1 MDITLVLKEILD
13 NSDWTEE
20 KVEYVSHLIQVSKN
34 LNKHPELRSITI
46 SDLEYINLTEVR
58 LVGKCYN
65 ILNVHGFTKQALI
78 EMIRTRYNELTVFH
92 DNKNTPNDDD
102 IHVQSSQPIQSM
114 HETKIQSPL
123 EIGEPIAYD
132 SEEYFDIYRI
142 REMYQQYPVQYV
154 SDKKTDRELLS
165 FKTMLDFM
173 KHATINLYK
182 KHYRCFKYMHGT
194 WYAFT
199 TDNTWIKTDIDTI
212 DTFCAIVYERIEC
225 IRSKLKYDEL
235 DNAFR
240 DVNSDIRLRNAIFD
254 TTSIKLQKIIKN
266 CS

>member
-20 KVEYVSHLIQVSKN
+20 KVEHVLNLIQVSKN
-34 LNKHPELRSITI
+34 LYKHPELLNITI

-65 ILNVHGFTKQALI
+65 ILNVHGFAKQALI
-78 EMIRTRYNELTVFH
+78 EMIRTRYNELTVFC

-102 IHVQSSQPIQSM
+102 IHVQSSQRIQSM

-123 EIGEPIAYD
+123 EIGDPIPYD
-132 SEEYFDIYRI
+132 SDEYFDLNII
-142 REMYQQYPVQYV
+142 TDMYHQYPVQYV
-154 SDKKTDRELLS
+154 SDKKNDREVLS

-173 KHATINLYK
+173 KHTTINLYK
-182 KHYRCFKYMHGT
+182 KHYRCFKYIHGA

-199 TDNTWIKTDIDTI
+199 SDNTWIKTDIDTI
-212 DTFCAIVYERIEC
+212 DTFCAIVYERIEA
-225 IRSKLKYDEL
+225 IRSKLNYTEL

-254 TTSIKLQKIIKN
+254 TTSAKLQKIIKN

>member
-1 MDITLVLKEILD
+1 MDITLVLEELLQNCDCTEQKIIYLSNMIRVRD
-13 NSDWTEE
+13 NLR
-20 KVEYVSHLIQVSKN
+20 EYPQ
-34 LNKHPELRSITI
+34 LRNITI
-46 SDLEYINLTEVR
+46 SDLEYIHLFDVR
-58 LVGKCYN
+58 HIAKCYD
-65 ILNVHGFTKQALI
+65 ILNTHAFTKHALI
-78 EMIRTRYNELTVFH
+78 DMIRTKYNELTVFH
-92 DNKNTPNDDD
+92 EDKNTPNDDD
-102 IHVQSSQPIQSM
+102 ILVQLSQRIQSM
-114 HETKIQSPL
+114 HDTKIQSPL
-123 EIGEPIAYD
+123 EIGDPIPYD
-132 SEEYFDIYRI
+132 SDEYFDLNII
-142 REMYQQYPVQYV
+142 TEMYHQYPVQYV
-154 SDKKTDRELLS
+154 SDKKSDREVLS

-212 DTFCAIVYERIEC
+212 DTFCAIVYERIEA

>member
-13 NSDWTEE
+13 NSDWTEQ
-20 KVEYVSHLIQVSKN
+20 KIVYVSNLIEVCKN
-34 LNKHPELRSITI
+34 LKKYPQLRDITI
-46 SDLEYINLTEVR
+46 SDLEYIHLFDVR
-58 LVGKCYN
+58 RIAKCYD
-65 ILNVHGFTKQALI
+65 ILNTHAFTKQALI
-78 EMIRTRYNELTVFH
+78 DMIRTKYNELTVFH
-92 DNKNTPNDDD
+92 EDKNTPNNDD
-102 IHVQSSQPIQSM
+102 IYVQSSQPIQSM
-114 HETKIQSPL
+114 HETKIQSSL

-132 SEEYFDIYRI
+132 SDEYFDIYII
-142 REMYQQYPVQYV
+142 REMYQQYPVQYI

-182 KHYRCFKYMHGT
+182 KHYRCFKYMHGA

-199 TDNTWIKTDIDTI
+199 SDNTWIKTDIDTI
-212 DTFCAIVYERIEC
+212 DTFCAIVYDRIEA

-254 TTSIKLQKIIKN
+254 TTSVKLQKIIKN

>member
-78 EMIRTRYNELTVFH
+78 EMIRIRYNELTVFH

-102 IHVQSSQPIQSM
+102 IHVQLSQQIQSM
-114 HETKIQSPL
+114 HETKIQSSL
-123 EIGEPIAYD
+123 EIGDPIPYD
-132 SEEYFDIYRI
+132 SDEYFDLYII
-142 REMYQQYPVQYV
+142 TEMYQQYPVQYI

-212 DTFCAIVYERIEC
+212 DTFCAIVYDRIEA